1 MFFVGGSY
9 INMSRLFEIQWFSFL
24 QNIFSNKTLL
34 FKYVWTST
42 FMGLYG
48 IWVEE
53 ENVGSFVFGPW
64 GKTCLKR
71 PNSKVGNF
79 DNYVLNGENGT
90 HTLIYFSYSHEKLW
104 RYLNISNSNFY
115 VKLKIHLGV
124 MFFFGEE
131 KKSKNM

>member
-1 MFFVGGSY
+1 MFFVGGLY
-9 INMSRLFEIQWFSFL
+9 INMFRLFEIQSVFL
-24 QNIFSNKTLL
+24 QNVFSDKTLL

-90 HTLIYFSYSHEKLW
+90 HTLILFFILPLKNYGGTWTFQIAIFTWNW
-104 RYLNISNSNFY
+104 RCI
-115 VKLKIHLGV
+115 
-124 MFFFGEE
+124 
-131 KKSKNM
+131 

>member
-9 INMSRLFEIQWFSFL
+9 INMSLRFNHFFF
-24 QNIFSNKTLL
+24 QNVFSNKTLL

-90 HTLIYFSYSHEKLW
+90 HTLILFFILPW
-104 RYLNISNSNFY
+104 
-115 VKLKIHLGV
+115 KIMEVLEH
-124 MFFFGEE
+124 F
-131 KKSKNM
+131 K

>member
-1 MFFVGGSY
+1 
-9 INMSRLFEIQWFSFL
+9 
-24 QNIFSNKTLL
+24 
-34 FKYVWTST
+34 
-42 FMGLYG
+42 MGLYG

-90 HTLIYFSYSHEKLW
+90 HTLILFFILPW
-104 RYLNISNSNFY
+104 
-115 VKLKIHLGV
+115 KIMKALEH
-124 MFFFGEE
+124 F
-131 KKSKNM
+131 K

>member
-9 INMSRLFEIQWFSFL
+9 INMSWLPIWDSIIFFFL
-24 QNIFSNKTLL
+24 QNVFSNKTLL

-71 PNSKVGNF
+71 PKSKVGNF

-90 HTLIYFSYSHEKLW
+90 HTLILFFILPW
-104 RYLNISNSNFY
+104 
-115 VKLKIHLGV
+115 KIMEVLEH
-124 MFFFGEE
+124 F
-131 KKSKNM
+131 K

>member
-1 MFFVGGSY
+1 
-9 INMSRLFEIQWFSFL
+9 
-24 QNIFSNKTLL
+24 
-34 FKYVWTST
+34 
-42 FMGLYG
+42 MGLYG

-90 HTLIYFSYSHEKLW
+90 YSYFFHTHKKNYGGTWTFEIYC
-104 RYLNISNSNFY
+104 SNFY
-115 VKLKIHLGV
+115 VKL
-124 MFFFGEE
+124 
-131 KKSKNM
+131 